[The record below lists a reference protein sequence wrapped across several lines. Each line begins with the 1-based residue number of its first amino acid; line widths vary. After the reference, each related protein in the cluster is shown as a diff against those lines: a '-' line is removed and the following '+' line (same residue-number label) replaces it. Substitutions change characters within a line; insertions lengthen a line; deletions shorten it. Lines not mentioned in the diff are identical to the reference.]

1 VFPDCALPRSI
12 RATKQ
17 DEIMKLIQFAAPG
30 PPSVLRCL
38 DVPTPEPEPG
48 EVLIRAHAIGVGIP
62 DTLIRAGTYSHMPP
76 LPATPGT
83 ELAGVVEKV
92 GAGVTTRSPGERV
105 YASARERPQRGGHYA
120 EYVATPAEATFLLSD
135 GIEFDAAAALANYQ
149 VAYHIFNDAL
159 RLREGESVL
168 VHAAAGGMGNALID
182 LAKAAGLV
190 VIGVAG
196 GEQKARFARAL
207 GADHVIDRKA
217 EDVAARVAN
226 ITGGRGVDAIID
238 PVAGPT
244 IPGNLALLAPCGVL
258 VIYGGLGGKAPLDL
272 EQTLRARGNSHA
284 IRHFTIHTWDRLV
297 EERRAGMRA
306 IIAMLAA
313 GKLKPRIH
321 AVLPLAE
328 AARAHE
334 MLESGAV
341 LGKLLLRP

>member
-1 VFPDCALPRSI
+1 M
-12 RATKQ
+12 Q
-17 DEIMKLIQFAAPG
+17 LIQFPAPG
-30 PPSVLRCL
+30 PPDVLKCL
-38 DVPTPEPEPG
+38 DVPIPEPRAG

-62 DTLIRAGTYSHMPP
+62 DTLIRAGTYGHMPP

-83 ELAGVVEKV
+83 ELSGVIEKV
-92 GAGVTTRSPGERV
+92 GPGVTDRPTGQRV
-105 YASARERPQRGGHYA
+105 YTSARERPHRGGHYA
-120 EYVATPAEATFLLSD
+120 AYIATPAEATFVLPD
-135 GIEFDAAAALANYQ
+135 NVDFDAAATLANYQ

-159 RLREGESVL
+159 RPRAGESVL

-182 LAKAAGLV
+182 LAKAAGLL

-196 GEQKARFARAL
+196 NDRKARFARGL
-207 GADHVIDRKA
+207 GADHVIDRSR
-217 EDVAARVAN
+217 EDVAARVGE

-272 EQTLRARGNSHA
+272 EQTLRARGKSPA
-284 IRHFTIHTWDRLV
+284 IRHFTIHAWDDLV
-297 EERRAGMRA
+297 AERRAGMRA
-306 IIAMLAA
+306 LIAMLAG

-321 AVLPLAE
+321 AVLPLAD

>member
-1 VFPDCALPRSI
+1 M
-12 RATKQ
+12 Q
-17 DEIMKLIQFAAPG
+17 LIQFTAPG
-30 PPSVLRCL
+30 PPRVLQCL
-38 DVPTPEPEPG
+38 EVPIPEPKPS

-62 DTLIRAGTYSHMPP
+62 DTLIRAGTYGHMPP

-83 ELAGVVEKV
+83 EISGVIEKV
-92 GAGVTTRSPGERV
+92 GADVTSRRPGQRV

-120 EYVATPAEATFLLSD
+120 AYVATPAEATFLLPD
-135 GIEFDAAAALANYQ
+135 RVDLDAAAALANYQ

-159 RLREGESVL
+159 RLRAGQSVL

-182 LAKAAGLV
+182 LAKAAGLI

-196 GEQKARFARAL
+196 GERKARFAREL
-207 GADHVIDRKA
+207 GADHVIDRKN
-217 EDVAARVAN
+217 ENVPARVHE

-244 IPGNLALLAPCGVL
+244 IPGNVALLAPCGVL

-272 EQTLRARGNSHA
+272 EQTLRAKGNSPA
-284 IRHFTIHTWDRLV
+284 VRHFTIHTWDHLV

-306 IIAMLAA
+306 VIDVLAA
-313 GKLKPRIH
+313 GKLHPRIH
-321 AVLPLAE
+321 AALPLAE
-328 AARAHE
+328 AACAHE
-334 MLESGAV
+334 LLESGVV

>member
-1 VFPDCALPRSI
+1 M
-12 RATKQ
+12 Q
-17 DEIMKLIQFAAPG
+17 LIQFRAPG
-30 PPSVLRCL
+30 PPSVLQVL
-38 DVPTPEPEPG
+38 DVPIPEPQPG

-62 DTLIRAGTYSHMPP
+62 DTLIRAGTYGHMPP

-83 ELAGVVEKV
+83 EISGVIEKV
-92 GAGVTTRSPGERV
+92 GAGVTGRQVGQRV
-105 YASARERPQRGGHYA
+105 YTTARERPQRGGHYA
-120 EYVATPAEATFLLSD
+120 AYVATPGEATFVLPAGVDL
-135 GIEFDAAAALANYQ
+135 DAAAALANYQ

-159 RLREGESVL
+159 RPRAGESVL
-168 VHAAAGGMGNALID
+168 IHAAAGGMGNALID
-182 LAKAAGLV
+182 LAKAAGLT

-196 GEQKARFARAL
+196 GAGKGRFAREL
-207 GADHVIDRKA
+207 GADHVIDRKQ
-217 EDVAARVAN
+217 ENVAARVAEL
-226 ITGGRGVDAIID
+226 TGGRGVDAIID

-272 EQTLRARGNSHA
+272 EQTLRAKGKSPA
-284 IRHFTIHTWDRLV
+284 IRHFTIHAWDHLV

-306 IIAMLAA
+306 LIAMLAA
-313 GKLKPRIH
+313 GKLHPRIH

-334 MLESGAV
+334 LLESGAV

>member
-1 VFPDCALPRSI
+1 M
-12 RATKQ
+12 Q
-17 DEIMKLIQFAAPG
+17 LIQFRAPG
-30 PPSVLRCL
+30 PPGVLQCL
-38 DVPTPEPEPG
+38 EAPIPAPKAG

-62 DTLIRAGTYSHMPP
+62 DTLIRAGTYGHMPP

-83 ELAGVVEKV
+83 ELSGVIEKV
-92 GAGVTTRSPGERV
+92 GAGVTSRQAGQRV
-105 YASARERPQRGGHYA
+105 Y
-120 EYVATPAEATFLLSD
+120 L
-135 GIEFDAAAALANYQ
+135 DAAAALANYQ

-159 RLREGESVL
+159 RLRAGENVL

-182 LAKAAGLV
+182 LAKAAGLT

-196 GEQKARFARAL
+196 GEGKARFARDL
-207 GADHVIDRKA
+207 GADHVIDRKN
-217 EDVAARVAN
+217 EDVAARVAE
-226 ITGGRGVDAIID
+226 ISGGRGVDAIID

-272 EQTLRARGNSHA
+272 EQTLRAKGRSPA
-284 IRHFTIHTWDRLV
+284 IRHFTIHTWDDLV

-306 IIAMLAA
+306 VIAMLAA
-313 GKLKPRIH
+313 GKLHPRIH
-321 AVLPLAE
+321 AVLPLAQ

-334 MLESGAV
+334 LLESGAV